1 MSSTLYRLNFQNSDW
16 QIQLETISLI
26 HGEDFDDSLISKI
39 QNNKIFSFDYSS
51 FKTLKKYN
59 FEYFLADELLSKLER
74 EKIHEHVVSKLY
86 WYEDHK
92 LPNEEKQLFQFLD
105 PLYLH
110 QKLLITL
117 IQFSII
123 KKILEQE
130 KPKKIFATKNLSKI
144 ISTINNKIPII
155 LLNQEKIEIFD
166 KYDLRFKLLSKTISL
181 KISMSKLRKLQN
193 FYESI
198 MCSFNKIW
206 LTNDN
211 KPIILLLEFDP
222 SKFEKL
228 FHEMKSNNF
237 NCVILNRRKSPII
250 NNNSLKILKNS
261 NIKIF
266 NFNNLLSTN
275 DKKEISRLTNQ
286 YRVFL
291 NNFWDSEKSLFSIFS
306 FENSSYYLAI
316 KDFLIKQFESEI
328 EFNVQNLIQSKH
340 IFKNFDIKC
349 ILYQYESGTSEN
361 ITLSQRQNVP
371 SLLIRHGFSSFTT
384 KLDDLRWKYDQFRL
398 LKLNCNQI
406 IMWGNSDYNFYSKFL
421 PKNSLKKIGSPRHDD
436 FFIDSKKKNDV
447 KKTILITV
455 PPIIEW
461 TGQQNINLELRY
473 ENFLKSIVN
482 NLQKYKNFKIII
494 KLHPGWGWKF
504 NYTLIKI
511 CKNIDPNIPI
521 FSTESIIELIDGSDM
536 MININPEEN
545 QPSTVILEALIMKK
559 PVINISLD
567 DSNSEFDYDEESPI
581 ISLSYKADIMKYV
594 IRLFDDSEFYEKL
607 NNKIT
612 KSLNYYLS
620 NHKNASKQLVDY
632 LKSYV

>member
-1 MSSTLYRLNFQNSDW
+1 M
-16 QIQLETISLI
+16 ETISLI

-144 ISTINNKIPII
+144 ISTINDKIPII

-228 FHEMKSNNF
+228 FYEMKSNNF

-286 YRVFL
+286 YKVFL

-316 KDFLIKQFESEI
+316 KDFLKKQFESEI

-436 FFIDSKKKNDV
+436 FFIDSKKK
-447 KKTILITV
+447 K
-455 PPIIEW
+455 
-461 TGQQNINLELRY
+461 
-473 ENFLKSIVN
+473 
-482 NLQKYKNFKIII
+482 
-494 KLHPGWGWKF
+494 
-504 NYTLIKI
+504 
-511 CKNIDPNIPI
+511 
-521 FSTESIIELIDGSDM
+521 
-536 MININPEEN
+536 
-545 QPSTVILEALIMKK
+545 
-559 PVINISLD
+559 
-567 DSNSEFDYDEESPI
+567 
-581 ISLSYKADIMKYV
+581 
-594 IRLFDDSEFYEKL
+594 
-607 NNKIT
+607 
-612 KSLNYYLS
+612 
-620 NHKNASKQLVDY
+620 
-632 LKSYV
+632 